1 MPCGSDEAEEYLEEC
16 VKQRV
21 RVGAELVMKFPYDQ
35 EVQIVMN
42 KVPFSIRLAEKCHQ
56 VQGEIVTYLP

>member
-1 MPCGSDEAEEYLEEC
+1 MPRGSDKAEEYLEKC

-21 RVGAELVMKFPYDQ
+21 RVGTEVVMKFPYDR

-42 KVPFSIRLAEKCHQ
+42 KVPFSICLAEKCHQ